1 MLPIQGEG
9 EQSENHRNRES
20 MPSKRWTLQQYP
32 GRGTMGPYW
41 MLARDLPG
49 PMCMEIYTLEHG
61 DWGKVLP
68 LFSSQGEARTWMESL
83 DKACGWNVRRAGVK
97 ELVSALS
104 ASGFSA
110 GPCPGVERVAFDPV
124 PAFYGEAALAPPE
137 PITTSRRCFL
147 ERLMG
152 RGRAWFESSKES
164 KRSERRSQPSS

>member
-1 MLPIQGEG
+1 
-9 EQSENHRNRES
+9 
-20 MPSKRWTLQQYP
+20 MPSKHWTLQQEP
-32 GRGTMGPYW
+32 GRRPTGPYW

-49 PMCMEIYTLEHG
+49 PMHMEIYTVEHG

-68 LFSSQGEARTWMESL
+68 LFSSQDEARSWMGSL
-83 DKACGWNVRRAGVK
+83 DKASGWRIRRAGVK
-97 ELVSALS
+97 ELISVLS

-124 PAFYGEAALAPPE
+124 PGLCGEAVLE
-137 PITTSRRCFL
+137 MITTSRRCFL

-164 KRSERRSQPSS
+164 KHSERRSQPSS